1 MFGRPAA
8 HHPHHAAHAHSLHH
22 AYSQMNPYVSPH
34 MYGMMPG
41 AAAAAAL
48 GMGAMPGMHERL
60 KLEEEHRARL
70 AREEERERELQ
81 REKERQLREQ
91 REREREQRD
100 KEQREK
106 ELREKEMR
114 EKERQERER
123 EMREREQ
130 QEKDRDMARE
140 RERLH
145 HYSQQMFNSGRNLNL
160 LGPMIPGLNSPMGMP
175 RLQPHQLGQMYH
187 SAPGQRQS
195 PHGPMG
201 LNLGMSGLNLPPPG
215 VHSSSLNLSHHM
227 QHPNQPPT
235 SLILGHPT
243 GVSVSLGGMSHSNM
257 SMGGHLSV
265 PSTVGLSH
273 PGIPSTGLNLSHNST
288 GLNLSH
294 PVSTS
299 SPAGPGTSS
308 LNLST
313 YPGSMNLSSN
323 QSNAGQS
330 QSLNLSQSNGKD
342 SHQSNHHPSHNLSHI
357 PRSTP
362 PSSIPSGH
370 YYPVTTSAQTQHI
383 SPRESPKINNS
394 RQPTPPSSHYNSIKA
409 PTGSSVISSS
419 QSPTQ
424 PPTQSS
430 IDNGINES
438 PVKQLS
444 PKAPSATTSPSTP
457 PAPINSATKHVPFD
471 VIGSSGSSSSSGDE
485 TVAAKEN
492 AEAQRLSEPMSLDT
506 RDVKNDVE
514 SSNEVTSGPNSTA
527 PEEERVKSM
536 SPAVATVA
544 MKIVEPAPKDDA
556 FNELLLA
563 GPGGKNVPGV

>member
-1 MFGRPAA
+1 
-8 HHPHHAAHAHSLHH
+8 
-22 AYSQMNPYVSPH
+22 

-41 AAAAAAL
+41 AAAAAL
-48 GMGAMPGMHERL
+48 GMGAIPGMHERL

-91 REREREQRD
+91 REREREQRE

-106 ELREKEMR
+106 EQREKEMR

-130 QEKDRDMARE
+130 QEKDREMARE
-140 RERLH
+140 RERMH

-201 LNLGMSGLNLPPPG
+201 LNLGLSGLNLPPPG

-227 QHPNQPPT
+227 QHPTPT
-235 SLILGHPT
+235 SLAMGHSS
-243 GVSVSLGGMSHSNM
+243 GVSVSIGSMSNAHSNM

-265 PSTVGLSH
+265 PTTIGLSH
-273 PGIPSTGLNLSHNST
+273 PGIPSAGLNLSHHST

-299 SPAGPGTSS
+299 SPAGPGASS
-308 LNLST
+308 LNLSAH
-313 YPGSMNLSSN
+313 PGSMNLSSPHN
-323 QSNAGQS
+323 SSGQT
-330 QSLNLSQSNGKD
+330 QSLNLTQSNGKD
-342 SHQSNHHPSHNLSHI
+342 AHQSSIHHPSHNLSHI

-362 PSSIPSGH
+362 PSSVPSGH
-370 YYPVTTSAQTQHI
+370 YYPPVTTLSQTQNH
-383 SPRESPKINNS
+383 SPRESPKITTTS
-394 RQPTPPSSHYNSIKA
+394 RQPSPPTSHYNSIKP

-419 QSPTQ
+419 QSPSQ
-424 PPTQSS
+424 PPTQSNVDNS
-430 IDNGINES
+430 IDEASTNNTS
-438 PVKQLS
+438 VKQPLS
-444 PKAPSATTSPSTP
+444 PKTPATTSSSTP
-457 PAPINSATKHVPFD
+457 PAPINFTNNKQTPFD
-471 VIGSSGSSSSSGDE
+471 VTGSSGSSSSSGDE
-485 TVAAKEN
+485 AAVVKDN
-492 AEAQRLSEPMSLDT
+492 ADKPRLAAEPMALDT
-506 RDVKNDVE
+506 RDVNNDVD
-514 SSNEVTSGPNSTA
+514 SSNEVTSGPNSTV

-536 SPAVATVA
+536 SPAVAT
-544 MKIVEPAPKDDA
+544 KIVEPAAKDDA
-556 FNELLLA
+556 FNELLA
-563 GPGGKNVPGV
+563 GPGGKNVPGLKNYFIYR